1 MFALLF
7 LLLLPCTWAFISPAG
22 LPVFLHTLG
31 GGPSVL
37 VASIPTGAARVP
49 RLYALLATGATKV
62 QAAGVAAPEL
72 ILWVAGA
79 PRHFEAE
86 PLLAP
91 VPGCAICAGIVP
103 IGRGSPLWNP
113 YANVTLTGDALLFD
127 ETRVRPRPAP
137 LPCTFATEGLC
148 DLPVLFQGS
157 PTTLRLDFSRPET
170 LVPAPLFFD
179 YVQDAHPQSTRD
191 WDDIRIE
198 LVGGPT
204 IRIPGSGAVSTHL
217 GFERQLF
224 LAPHDGDAILAGADI
239 LRYASFFWNVGDA
252 TVAVE
257 PRVSARGYTWYTA
270 ALLVVCVLAWFQL
283 RELHRPGRLAK
294 IAGAL
299 SVPLAAGAGVLQ
311 GRVLL
316 ADVTLLV
323 LACTVFALGSL
334 LIGALLLVDARRGSV
349 AWLWLDHL
357 RTALAL
363 TNLLLAA
370 FVLTLE
376 TRIYYYAGLAT
387 AILAL
392 AWLYTTYEHW
402 TLVFRDTRKARAGA
416 YAAGWVVGLAW
427 ALALTVALHVWVF
440 VPGMLAFAPGGGAA
454 PTLLLLCLYVC
465 LALAATYIVDLK
477 HRNNKKYLHSARG
490 A

>member
-1 MFALLF
+1 MLALLF
-7 LLLLPCTWAFISPAG
+7 LLLLPCTWAFISPSG

-49 RLYALLATGATKV
+49 RLYALLATDTTKV
-62 QAAGVAAPEL
+62 QLAGVAAPEA
-72 ILWVAGA
+72 ILWIAGT

-91 VPGCAICAGIVP
+91 VPGCAICTGIVP

-113 YANVTLTGDALLFD
+113 YANITLTGDALLFD

-137 LPCTFATEGLC
+137 LPCVFSTEGLC
-148 DLPVLFQGS
+148 DLPALFQGT
-157 PTTLRLDFSRPET
+157 PTTLRLDFARPET

-179 YVQDAHPQSTRD
+179 YVQDAHPQTTRD
-191 WDDIRIE
+191 WDDIRLEI
-198 LVGGPT
+198 VGGPT
-204 IRIPGSGAVSTHL
+204 IRIPGSGAVSKHL
-217 GFERQLF
+217 GFEPRLF
-224 LAPHDGDAILAGADI
+224 FAPHDGDVILAGADI

-257 PRVSARGYTWYTA
+257 PRVSVRGYAWYTSV
-270 ALLVVCVLAWFQL
+270 LLGVCVLAWFQL

-294 IAGAL
+294 IAGAI
-299 SVPLAAGAGVLQ
+299 SVPVAAGAGVLQ
-311 GRVLL
+311 GHVLL

-323 LACTVFALGSL
+323 LACAVFALCSL
-334 LIGALLLVDARRGSV
+334 LIATLLLVDARRGSV
-349 AWLWLDHL
+349 AWLWLDHV

-363 TNLLLAA
+363 TNLLLAG

-376 TRIYYYAGLAT
+376 PRIYYYSGVAT
-387 AILAL
+387 AVLAL

-402 TLVFRDTRKARAGA
+402 AVVYRDTRRARTDV

-427 ALALTVALHVWVF
+427 AGALTVALHVWVF
-440 VPGMLAFAPGGGAA
+440 VPGMLALAPGGGAA
-454 PTLLLLCLYVC
+454 PTLLLLCMYVC
-465 LALAATYIVDLK
+465 LALAATYIVSIK
-477 HRNNKKYLHSARG
+477 HRINKGYLRSFD
-490 A
+490 